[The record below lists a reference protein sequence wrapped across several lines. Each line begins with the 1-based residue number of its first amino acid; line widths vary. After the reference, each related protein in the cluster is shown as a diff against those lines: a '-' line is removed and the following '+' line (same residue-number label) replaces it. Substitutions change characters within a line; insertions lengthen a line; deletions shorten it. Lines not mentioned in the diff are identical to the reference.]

1 MKHLFKSSALMA
13 VLIIGLTACESDNDD
28 QNDVTTQTFDTLVL
42 EVLEVDADADPVDV
56 NNRDITAVM
65 SEDEEVFSALF

>member
-1 MKHLFKSSALMA
+1 MKHLFKSSALMV

>member
-1 MKHLFKSSALMA
+1 MRHLLKWHALVA
-13 VLIIGLTACESDNDD
+13 VLIVGLTACESDNDD

-42 EVLEVDADADPVDV
+42 EVLEVDANADPVDI